1 MAKLVSAE
9 RISLKQHPEIREDN
23 IQQFIFDNPSV
34 LGLGDLNAVRRE
46 KVQPSGGRLD
56 ILLEDE
62 DTRYEVEVMLGA
74 TDPSH
79 IIRTIEYW
87 DTERKRYPQY
97 DHCAVIVAEEI
108 TGRFMNV
115 ISLFNGAIPLIA
127 LQMSATKH
135 GDDINLSFVKV
146 IDRIIPGNDDENESE
161 SVDRNYW
168 EKRTN
173 SFPIIDAIYKD
184 VKELAP
190 GFELKY
196 KRSRITLNE
205 VSAFFNRFIFYPKR
219 NSVTFFVKAA
229 RDNNIEEMLDETDIS
244 YDYKNKNK
252 AYRIKLR
259 KLSDYEDN
267 KELLLSLVKNSLS
280 VSEE

>member
-1 MAKLVSAE
+1 MAKLVSASK
-9 RISLKQHPEIREDN
+9 ISLKQHPEIKEDH

-34 LGLGDLNAVRRE
+34 LGLGDLTAVRRE
-46 KVQPSGGRLD
+46 KMQPSGGRLD

-62 DTRYEVEVMLGA
+62 DTRYEVEIMLGA

-87 DTERKRYPQY
+87 DCERKRYPQF

-127 LQMSATKH
+127 LQMTATKQ
-135 GDDINLSFVKV
+135 GDDINISFVKI
-146 IDRIIPGNDDENESE
+146 IDRIIPGTDDDADAEA
-161 SVDRNYW
+161 VDRSYW
-168 EKRTN
+168 EKKTKC
-173 SFPIIDAIYKD
+173 FPIIDDIYKD
-184 VKELAP
+184 INNTAP

-205 VSAFFNRFIFYPKR
+205 SNAFFNRFIFYPKR
-219 NSVTFFVKAA
+219 NSVMFSIKTSK
-229 RDNNIEEMLDETDIS
+229 NTELDELLEKSELDGEYRNKSKS
-244 YDYKNKNK
+244 YRIRLRKVADYK
-252 AYRIKLR
+252 
-259 KLSDYEDN
+259 DN
-267 KELLLSLVKNSLS
+267 KDLFDNLIRRTLAGN
-280 VSEE
+280 EE